1 MYLRNKNQEGLRIMD
16 EIKQKNDLFEQLKEY
31 KTKNKKLKKKL
42 KSLENILKESA
53 AAIIIGNK
61 KGEIIEANKKVLQ
74 LSNYTH
80 KEILKLKIAELLNR
94 NNIPESFSRKDISE
108 PSDEFASEQVLQR
121 KDGKRLFVSVKT
133 KLLPDNNYQLVI
145 TDINERKKA
154 ELKLIESE
162 KRYRLLAENIHDV
175 VWSTSKRLKIKYIST
190 SIKKITDY
198 SPDTYYTK
206 PLHEIVTPISYQLI
220 RETFRRE
227 TEMLKTGTISASKH
241 TTTIE
246 IKLLNKTLNN
256 IWMELIATIV
266 RNQFNEPIGF
276 QGVLRNI
283 DKQKKAQEILAKKKQ
298 HYNLAIKNTESGV
311 WELNADLTEIRIDEN
326 LLNILGY
333 EEKEIKPLLNEWI
346 KLTVKKDRTQVI
358 DILQDLLDGKKVTMS
373 YECRRIHKSGEIL
386 WFSDYVEAI
395 LNVNGK
401 VIELLGT
408 SKNITRE
415 KIIEEKKYKYYAG
428 LQILTDS
435 AFQLLKLPDLDG
447 ICDYAGKILLQ
458 NVPNSVIVFS
468 NINPETKKSKP
479 HKFYGI
485 NEPRLFQLF
494 QKTNFKPY
502 ESEVFLPQ
510 KEFNLL
516 EKKTLIEYKGGFP
529 AFINAIF
536 SEKDAKEINRVF
548 KFENLHIIGL
558 EQKENLTNSILIISR
573 ERADIQNKEF
583 IEAFIN
589 LVSIVINRK
598 HIEDELK
605 NLNKTKDKFFSII
618 SHDLKNPFNT
628 FIGFSGLIL
637 QNADT
642 ISKEKIIEFTKLIHD
657 GAVQSFDMMQNL
669 FDWVTTQKGE
679 IKPRKSEI
687 DVLGLINSI
696 INLFSSEAKKKNIE
710 LSVESEPGLKLFS
723 DIDMLNTI
731 LRNLVSNALKFTKND
746 GQIEISCTK
755 YKHIVQFNIKDNGVG
770 IPEGKLET
778 VFDAHRNRSTKGTN
792 NEKGTG
798 LGLVLCKE
806 FTDILGGKIW
816 VKSTVGE
823 GSCFSFSIPVEKI

>member
-1 MYLRNKNQEGLRIMD
+1 MD
-16 EIKQKNDLFEQLKEY
+16 EIKQKNDLLEQLKKS

-53 AAIIIGNK
+53 AAIIIGNN
-61 KGEIIEANKKVLQ
+61 KGEVIEANRKALQ
-74 LSNYTH
+74 LSNYTY
-80 KEILKLKIAELLNR
+80 KEILKLKVAELLSS

-145 TDINERKKA
+145 TDINKRKKA

-175 VWSTSKRLKIKYIST
+175 VWSTSKRLKIKYISP

-198 SPDTYYTK
+198 GSDVYYVK

-241 TTTIE
+241 TTTLE
-246 IKLLNKTLNN
+246 IKLISKTLDN
-256 IWMELIATIV
+256 IWMELTATIV

-276 QGVLRNI
+276 QGVLKNI
-283 DKQKKAQEILAKKKQ
+283 DKQKKAQEILEKKKQ

-311 WELNADLTEIRIDEN
+311 WELNADLTEIRIDDN

-333 EEKEIKPLLNEWI
+333 ESEEIKPLLNEWI
-346 KLTVKKDRTQVI
+346 NLTVKKDRTQVI

-373 YECRRIHKSGEIL
+373 YDCRRIHKSGAIL
-386 WFSDYVEAI
+386 WFTDYVEAI
-395 LNVNGK
+395 PDENGK

-408 SKNITRE
+408 SKNITKE
-415 KIIEEKKYKYYAG
+415 KINEEKKYKYYAG

-435 AFQLLKLPDLDG
+435 AFHLLKLPDLDG

-458 NVPNSVIVFS
+458 NVPNSIIIFS
-468 NINPETKKSKP
+468 NINTETKKSRP
-479 HKFYGI
+479 HKFYGV
-485 NEPRLFQLF
+485 NEPKLLQLF
-494 QKTNFKPY
+494 EKTDFRPY
-502 ESEVFLPQ
+502 ESLVYLPQ
-510 KEFNLL
+510 REFNLL
-516 EKKTLIEYKGGFP
+516 EKRTLIEYKGGFP
-529 AFINAIF
+529 AFVNAVF
-536 SEKDAKEINRVF
+536 PQKDAKEINRVF
-548 KFENLHIIGL
+548 KFETLHLIGL
-558 EQKENLTNSILIISR
+558 EQKESLSNSILIISR
-573 ERADIQNKEF
+573 EKADIKNREF

-589 LVSIVINRK
+589 LVSVIINRK
-598 HIEDELK
+598 YIEEELK

-637 QNADT
+637 QNEDT
-642 ISKEKIIEFTKLIHD
+642 ISKEKIIEFTRLIHD
-657 GAVQSFDMMQNL
+657 GAVQSFNMMQNL

-679 IKPRKSEI
+679 IEPRKSEI
-687 DVLGLINSI
+687 EVLGLIDSI
-696 INLFSSEAKKKNIE
+696 VNLFSGEAEKKNIE
-710 LSVESEPGLKLFS
+710 LSIKSEPGLKLFS
-723 DIDMLNTI
+723 DIDILNTI

-746 GQIEISCTK
+746 GRIQISCSK
-755 YKHIVQFNIKDNGVG
+755 QNNEVLFCIEDNGVG
-770 IPEGKLET
+770 IPEEKLEA
-778 VFDAHRNRSTKGTN
+778 VFDVHRNRSTKGTN

-798 LGLVLCKE
+798 FGLVLCKE
-806 FTDILGGKIW
+806 FIEILGGKIW
-816 VKSTVGE
+816 VESTVGE
-823 GSCFSFSIPVEKI
+823 GSCFSISVPIE